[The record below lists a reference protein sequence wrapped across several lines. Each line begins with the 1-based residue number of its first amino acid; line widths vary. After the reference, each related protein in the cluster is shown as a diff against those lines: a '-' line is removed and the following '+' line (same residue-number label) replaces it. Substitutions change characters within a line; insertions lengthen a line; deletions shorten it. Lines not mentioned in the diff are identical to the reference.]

1 MGLIV
6 NTNNMPKDS
15 VRIAINEKWRK
26 NLFIICVILAAIGTA
41 AEILIYMVDRN
52 LRVLFLPEPMYRFRF
67 IYLPS
72 SINLLTIILTYFFLH
87 KAKLSDTA
95 KNIWSCVL
103 IFVLCANTQ
112 ITHYVYGPLLM
123 LPVIAIFF
131 SVIFGNRRLT
141 RAITVASYLSLAIA
155 AYLSSIELRKNDTQL
170 VSDIFLAGLVIFVA
184 HLGASLMD
192 AYIIEQ
198 YHSIAAG
205 NTRQSQ
211 LIEELHIDSLMGIY
225 NRMALNER
233 IHDCENE
240 HKEQGA
246 DYTMLLFDIDD
257 FKKIND
263 SYGHLKGDEVLVE
276 LADIIRNCENINL
289 SAYRYGG
296 EEIVLIFRNS
306 DAQRAYE
313 IGERIRMDF
322 SRKRFD
328 GIEDLSITISG
339 GIAEIS
345 DTSSGEEWIQ
355 AADEA
360 MYLAKKK
367 GKNRIVISDRA

>member
-1 MGLIV
+1 MILK
-6 NTNNMPKDS
+6 NMPDDS
-15 VRIAINEKWRK
+15 VRKAINEKWRK
-26 NLFIICVILAAIGTA
+26 NLFLICVILAAIGTA
-41 AEILIYMVDRN
+41 TEIGIYMVDRK
-52 LRVLFLPEPMYRFRF
+52 LTILFLPDSLYRFRF

-72 SINLLTIILTYFFLH
+72 SINLITIVLTFFFL
-87 KAKLSDTA
+87 KRDKLSDSC
-95 KNIWSCVL
+95 KNIWSCIL

-131 SVIFGNRRLT
+131 SVIFGNRKLT
-141 RAITVASYLSLAIA
+141 RAITIASYLSLAIA
-155 AYLSSIELRKNDTQL
+155 AYLSSIELRKGDSQL
-170 VSDIFLAGLVIFVA
+170 VSDIFLAGLVLFVA

-233 IHDCENE
+233 IYGCMNE
-240 HKEQGA
+240 HKNQGV

-276 LADIIRNCENINL
+276 LADIIRHCENINL

-296 EEIVLIFRNS
+296 EEIILIFRNT
-306 DAQRAYE
+306 DTQRAYE
-313 IGERIRMDF
+313 IGEKIRMDF
-322 SRKRFD
+322 SRKRFE
-328 GIEDLSITISG
+328 GLEDRSITISG

-345 DTSSGEEWIQ
+345 DTCSGEEWIQ